1 MGANADHDL
10 WGQAL
15 AFESRYGDDAP
26 RIIAGKIEQLRASG
40 EIAEADFWAQV
51 AECLTDLHAIRYQGY
66 ATPREVPLDP
76 TVVAPAPN
84 GSPSGA

>member
-26 RIIAGKIEQLRASG
+26 RIIAGKIERLRASG

-66 ATPREVPLDP
+66 ATPRDVSLNPA
-76 TVVAPAPN
+76 VAASVPN
-84 GSPSGA
+84 GSPSGT

>member
-15 AFESRYGDDAP
+15 AFESRYGDEAP
-26 RIIAGKIEQLRASG
+26 RIIAGKIAQFKASG
-40 EIAEADFWAQV
+40 EVAEADFWAQV

-66 ATPREVPLDP
+66 ATPRDVSLDP
-76 TVVAPAPN
+76 AVVASVSN
-84 GSPSGA
+84 GSPSGT